1 MSLRRRFAVAVPEY
15 GCAAR
20 HNLDRLATASSHVHH
35 IGEIQMT
42 TLAVP
47 AALSDEALQRESAV
61 AQAHIRRHRHVI
73 IALRVAVLL
82 LILGGWELAARQKWI
97 DPFFY
102 SQPSLIWDQ
111 IAEWLRNGTS
121 QGPLWLQVAVT
132 LEETIIGFL
141 IGAIGGVICGIV
153 LGRNKLLSEVF
164 SLYIQI
170 ANSIPRVVLG
180 SVFVI
185 ALGLGMASKVAL
197 AVVMVFFVVFGNAFQ
212 GVREADKY
220 MIANAQ
226 ILGASRRQLTTAVVI
241 PSAMS
246 WILASLHVSFGFALV
261 GAVVGEFLGAKQGIG
276 LLISTAQGAFNASGV
291 FAAMIVL
298 AVVALAAD
306 FLLTGLEKRLLK
318 WRPAAF

>member
-1 MSLRRRFAVAVPEY
+1 MTL
-15 GCAAR
+15 
-20 HNLDRLATASSHVHH
+20 TAS
-35 IGEIQMT
+35 
-42 TLAVP
+42 LP
-47 AALSDEALQRESAV
+47 AALSDEALARESET
-61 AQAHIRRHRHVI
+61 AQAHIRARRWMI
-73 IALRVAVLL
+73 IGLRLAVL
-82 LILGGWELAARQKWI
+82 IVALGLWEISARMKWI

-102 SQPSLIWDQ
+102 AQPSSIWDQ
-111 IAEWLRNGTS
+111 LVDWISNGTS
-121 QGPLWLQVAVT
+121 QGSLWRQVEVT
-132 LEETIIGFL
+132 LEETVVGFL
-141 IGAIGGVICGIV
+141 IGSVAGVFFGIV
-153 LGRNKLLSEVF
+153 LGRNKLLSDIF

-197 AVVMVFFVVFGNAFQ
+197 AVVMVFFVVFNNAFQ

-226 ILGASRRQLTTAVVI
+226 ILGASPRQLTTAVVI

-261 GAVVGEFLGAKQGIG
+261 GAVVGEFLGAKEGIG
-276 LLISTAQGAFNASGV
+276 LLISTAQGAFNAAGV

-298 AVVALAAD
+298 AVVALLAD
-306 FLLTGLEKRLLK
+306 FLLTSLEKRLLK
-318 WRPAAF
+318 WRPASF

>member
-1 MSLRRRFAVAVPEY
+1 MNTSTRNPAMSSLSP
-15 GCAAR
+15 
-20 HNLDRLATASSHVHH
+20 
-35 IGEIQMT
+35 
-42 TLAVP
+42 P
-47 AALSDEALQRESAV
+47 AALPASLSDEALARESEI
-61 AQAHIRRHRHVI
+61 AQATIRRRRSMI
-73 IALRVAVLL
+73 IGLRLVVLVVV
-82 LILGGWELAARQKWI
+82 LGGWELAARTKVI

-102 SQPSLIWDQ
+102 SMPSMIWAQ
-111 IAEWLRNGTS
+111 IVEWVRDGTS
-121 QGPLWLQVAVT
+121 QGPLWTQVLVT
-132 LEETIIGFL
+132 LEETVIGFL
-141 IGAIGGVICGIV
+141 IGSVAGVVCGIL
-153 LGRNKLLSEVF
+153 LGRNKLLSDVF

-180 SVFVI
+180 SIFVI

-226 ILGASRRQLTTAVVI
+226 ILGASPRQLTTAVVI

-261 GAVVGEFLGAKQGIG
+261 GAVVGEFLGAKEGIG

-298 AVVALAAD
+298 AVVALIAD
-306 FLLTGLEKRLLK
+306 FLLTRVV
-318 WRPAAF
+318 

>member
-1 MSLRRRFAVAVPEY
+1 MKPVTLTSGAAMS
-15 GCAAR
+15 
-20 HNLDRLATASSHVHH
+20 TT
-35 IGEIQMT
+35 T
-42 TLAVP
+42 TLP
-47 AALSDEALQRESAV
+47 TALSDEALARESGI
-61 AQAHIRRHRHVI
+61 AQAAIRNRRRMI
-73 IALRVAVLL
+73 IGLRLAVLVVA
-82 LILGGWELAARQKWI
+82 LGGWELAARLKWI

-102 SQPSLIWDQ
+102 SMPSMIYDQ
-111 IAEWLRNGTS
+111 LVEWMRDGTS
-121 QGPLWLQVAVT
+121 QGSLWMQVAVT
-132 LEETIIGFL
+132 LEETVLGFL
-141 IGAIGGVICGIV
+141 IGSVAGVICGIV
-153 LGRNKLLSEVF
+153 LGRNKLLSDVF

-180 SVFVI
+180 SIFVI

-226 ILGASRRQLTTAVVI
+226 ILGASPRQLTMSVVI

-261 GAVVGEFLGAKQGIG
+261 GAVVGEFLGAKEGIG

-306 FLLTGLEKRLLK
+306 FLLSSLEKRLLK